1 MNEDQINLKE
11 KQREL
16 IKIEENKI
24 VQMRLE
30 YNHTNNLVKDEKKK
44 IQKECDKQQ
53 LNTRELIKY

>member
-24 VQMRLE
+24 IQMRLE